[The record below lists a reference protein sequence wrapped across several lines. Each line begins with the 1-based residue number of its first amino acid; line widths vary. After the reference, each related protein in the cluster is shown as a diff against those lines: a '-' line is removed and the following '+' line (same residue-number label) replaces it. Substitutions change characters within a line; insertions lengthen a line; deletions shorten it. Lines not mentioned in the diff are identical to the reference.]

1 MYWTLALSTVNV
13 TRIKAVIGFWEWR
26 ACLNFFFFYV
36 LSLKCFDGAFV
47 AFSKSVPL
55 SRVAQF

>member
-26 ACLNFFFFYV
+26 VCRNFSFLYV
-36 LSLKCFDGAFV
+36 LILKKF
-47 AFSKSVPL
+47 
-55 SRVAQF
+55 